1 MRKYTQRELQNEAF
15 RDMLKAAG
23 KSNIVRGVG
32 RVLGQGAYGALKNV
46 AKYISPEA
54 YGLAKSARDIYK
66 GSQPGGTILKDY
78 VTKTRGI
85 PVYIPTVKEEDIIS
99 GNVEPIFK
107 DTYKQVPGAYGG
119 AGQQVISKRKNANKV
134 RLIFASAGK
143 EEIIGDGVTKIPF
156 KANSNDYIAYIDKI
170 DKNKQQILAIKEA

>member
-1 MRKYTQRELQNEAF
+1 MKKYTQRELQNEAF
-15 RDMLKAAG
+15 RDMLRGLKNVAKAG
-23 KSNIVRGVG
+23 IK
-32 RVLGQGAYGALKNV
+32 GAAKNV

-66 GSQPGGTILKDY
+66 GSQPGVSILKDY

-119 AGQQVISKRKNANKV
+119 AGQQVKNKKKNANKV

-143 EEIIGDGVTKIPF
+143 EEDIGDGVTKIPF
-156 KANSNDYIAYIDKI
+156 TASSKAYIAYIDKI
-170 DKNKQQILAIKEA
+170 DKDKQQILAIKEA

>member
-1 MRKYTQRELQNEAF
+1 MKKYTQRELYNEAF
-15 RDMLKAAG
+15 RDMLRAAG

-32 RVLGQGAYGALKNV
+32 RVIGKGALGAVKNV

-78 VTKTRGI
+78 VMKTRGI
-85 PVYIPTVKEEDIIS
+85 PVYVSTVKEEDIIS
-99 GNVEPIFK
+99 GNVEPILK

-119 AGQQVISKRKNANKV
+119 AGQQVKDKKKNANKV

-143 EEIIGDGVTKIPF
+143 EEDIGDGITKIPF
-156 KANSNDYIAYIDKI
+156 KASSKDYIAYIDKI
-170 DKNKQQILAIKEA
+170 DKDKQQILAIKEA